1 MTKMIIKTIRTI
13 VIEEIKAFVLK
24 SKVRMPNTKI
34 NSKQK
39 TAKILSNSD
48 NLYFL

>member
-1 MTKMIIKTIRTI
+1 MAKTMIRTI
-13 VIEEIKAFVLK
+13 GTTVIVEVKTLVLK
-24 SKVRMPNTKI
+24 SKERMTNTKI

-39 TAKILSNSD
+39 IASILSNSD

>member
-1 MTKMIIKTIRTI
+1 MAKTIIRTI
-13 VIEEIKAFVLK
+13 GTIVIVDVKTFVLK
-24 SKVRMPNTKI
+24 SKVKMPNTKI

-39 TAKILSNSD
+39 IASILTDSD